1 MTMTERLWPKLD
13 TWIVDDGIPMRTLR
27 MNETLKLPGAFAF
40 EYRSDEAGDVCW
52 DCLLGLVREGVRI
65 YRAPDLETDVGRT
78 FPRHELGGLKL
89 RVHLVDGV
97 RVGYLCDM
105 PPAPPSPIVEIIR
118 CAEETPAETIK
129 QRLIAF
135 LHWPANSRGLDR
147 DWGEV
152 VDELLAGGDA
162 STLETAPS
170 SLPSPIPMLLAC
182 PVCHTRH
189 VDEGEWSTRPHR
201 THLCSRCGA
210 TWQPALVHTVGVTA
224 LSVHADAKST
234 QRRTV
239 KELPC
244 SACGTHHWGSPCT
257 KP

>member
-1 MTMTERLWPKLD
+1 
-13 TWIVDDGIPMRTLR
+13 
-27 MNETLKLPGAFAF
+27 MNETLKLPGAFVF

-78 FPRHELGGLKL
+78 FPRTELGGLVL

-105 PPAPPSPIVEIIR
+105 PPASPSPIVEIIR

-135 LHWPANSRGLDR
+135 LHWPANSRGLWR

-152 VDELLAGGDA
+152 VNELLAGGDT
-162 STLETAPS
+162 STLETTTA
-170 SLPSPIPMLLAC
+170 PIPMLLAC
-182 PVCHTRH
+182 PVCHARH
-189 VDEGEWSTRPHR
+189 FDEGEWVVRPHR
-201 THLCSRCGA
+201 THLCASCSNLFR
-210 TWQPALVHTVGVTA
+210 PANVPTVGVA
-224 LSVHADAKST
+224 V
-234 QRRTV
+234 
-239 KELPC
+239 LPGVA
-244 SACGTHHWGSPCT
+244 S
-257 KP
+257 